1 MNFIRRTL
9 QTFNDSGFMSLSG
22 SYNLDLAIF
31 RLPS

>member
-9 QTFNDSGFMSLSG
+9 QTFINSGFLSLSG

-31 RLPS
+31 QLPS